1 MAFFLPPRPS
11 ASVLVRPSPP
21 PIWITQQPGSQ
32 SVGFPAGRTRL
43 GGCGGTPKA
52 PGHSGATGVR
62 NDPLTVVSPSH
73 SASLLRHPQS
83 PRGTPRAPPFPARMA
98 TPLQS
103 PRHRLRRARAPDR
116 AHGLSRL
123 DGPGLVSR
131 PTPSGVQERFAAR
144 SSMSYSSRRCRLL
157 TLRRPRASFPCR
169 FGYYRRRLP
178 RSLSSWSAASSAKA
192 GLRPASPSASLAAPE
207 DLA

>member
-73 SASLLRHPQS
+73 SARLLRYPQS

-98 TPLQS
+98 TPLRSHVIGCGVLAPRTAHTAS
-103 PRHRLRRARAPDR
+103 PGSTAP
-116 AHGLSRL
+116 
-123 DGPGLVSR
+123 
-131 PTPSGVQERFAAR
+131 
-144 SSMSYSSRRCRLL
+144 
-157 TLRRPRASFPCR
+157 ASFPVP
-169 FGYYRRRLP
+169 RRPAFRSTSPRALP
-178 RSLSSWSAASSAKA
+178 CPAPRDVAAS
-192 GLRPASPSASLAAPE
+192 LP
-207 DLA
+207 